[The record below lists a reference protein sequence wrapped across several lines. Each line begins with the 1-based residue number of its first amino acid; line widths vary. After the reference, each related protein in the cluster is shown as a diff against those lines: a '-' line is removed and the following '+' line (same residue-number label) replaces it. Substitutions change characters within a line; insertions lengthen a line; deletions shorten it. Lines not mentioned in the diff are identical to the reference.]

1 MDDSSASS
9 PSIRAVAL
17 AAGVSTGTVSR
28 ALKNL
33 PGLSEAT
40 RAHVVAVASSLGYD
54 TGKLRTRRLRRV
66 TLLLNR
72 MHRSQFH
79 NPFYSLILHGVE
91 EACHDTGLALSYT
104 SIGPG
109 DSLTETLWDRHD
121 PDGLICAGFLEDDL
135 LKRLHHRGRPMVL
148 VDYHW
153 QGVEAVNPDNEAG
166 AFLATEHLIK
176 AGYQRVAFLYAAL
189 AHYSI
194 HMRMRGYRA
203 ALFKHGLLADP
214 SLEEGMILPG
224 DYVEEAKNAM
234 RRLLAGP
241 HRPDAVFACSD
252 VAAMAAIT
260 VIREAGL
267 SVPGDVGVVGF
278 DDIPSSAGHTP
289 SLSTIHVDTNG
300 LGAQAVERLLAINQ
314 GEPILLPKLP
324 VQLVERESSRRHSP
338 NE

>member
-1 MDDSSASS
+1 M
-9 PSIRAVAL
+9 AL

-33 PGLSEAT
+33 PGLSEET
-40 RAHVVAVASSLGYD
+40 RAHVITVATDLGYD

-72 MHRSQFH
+72 IHRSHFH

-91 EACHDTGLALSYT
+91 DACRNAGLALSYT

-109 DSLTETLWDRHD
+109 DSLTEVLWNRHD

-148 VDYHW
+148 VDYNW

-166 AFLATEHLIK
+166 AFIATEHLIQ
-176 AGYQRVAFLYAAL
+176 AGYQRIAFLYGSL

-203 ALFKHGLLADP
+203 ALYKHGRLADP
-214 SLEEGMILPG
+214 TLEEGMNLPG
-224 DYVEEAKNAM
+224 DYEAEAKHAM
-234 RRLLAGP
+234 RRLLAGANP
-241 HRPDAVFACSD
+241 PDAVFACSD
-252 VAAMAAIT
+252 VAAMAAMT
-260 VIREAGL
+260 VLREAGI
-267 SVPGDVGVVGF
+267 SVPQQMGVVGF
-278 DDIPSSAGHTP
+278 DDIPSSASHTP
-289 SLSTIHVDTNG
+289 SLSTIHVDTAG
-300 LGAQAVERLLAINQ
+300 LGAKAVERLLAINQ
-314 GEPILLPKLP
+314 GSAIQQPRLP
-324 VQLVERESSRRHSP
+324 VEFVARDSSRP
-338 NE
+338 